1 MRPCPPLILYSI
13 VSIVSKYSIVSHGG
27 FDHMGIWDMVIWAY
41 GKRNCTLTRRSGEVG
56 GLYYIMV
63 TWAYGHADSHTDMVR
78 HRIDSHMYVW

>member
-1 MRPCPPLILYSI
+1 MALIIWAYGI
-13 VSIVSKYSIVSHGG
+13 WDMVIWAY
-27 FDHMGIWDMVIWAY
+27 GIWDMVIWAY